1 MTRPRFIALIASLFV
16 LLSVCLLWWRTSE
29 SSPYPVSTV
38 PESSLPPPAA
48 VVAGGGEQ
56 TVAGSPRPLLVARES
71 AAHAWTSEDA
81 RDPAVIRRLAHN
93 AWEERRLLEE
103 NERVIARQ
111 LVYRK
116 EPVFVAVDRARAA
129 GKPLRTFVL
138 PGMDGQEL
146 AVEVTGADI
155 APSGLTGTL
164 TGRLAGAP
172 ESLVTIAFSQAS
184 EAFTVISPT
193 DGLHLQGHPR
203 DPGELFVTRFDPER
217 YLALPGGEP
226 ILTNEPLPRA
236 E

>member
-1 MTRPRFIALIASLFV
+1 MTRPRLFALIASLSFLV
-16 LLSVCLLWWRTSE
+16 ALWWLA
-29 SSPYPVSTV
+29 SSRGAPTL
-38 PESSLPPPAA
+38 PESSETKPSAVPASVSAPAA
-48 VVAGGGEQ
+48 AVSSPPLAVV
-56 TVAGSPRPLLVARES
+56 RES
-71 AAHAWTSEDA
+71 ADHAWTAEDA
-81 RDPAVIRRLAHN
+81 RDPMVIRRLAHN

-103 NERVIARQ
+103 NDRVIARQ

-116 EPVFVAVDRARAA
+116 QPVFVAVDRARAV
-129 GKPLRTFVL
+129 GEPLRAFVL
-138 PGMDGQEL
+138 PGLDGQEL
-146 AVEVTGADI
+146 VVEVTGTDI

-164 TGRLAGAP
+164 TGRLSGAP

-184 EAFTVISPT
+184 EAFSVISPT

-226 ILTNEPLPRA
+226 ILTNEPLPTA